1 MAKLFSP
8 YYGNTNKIYTAKI
21 STERYDLAE
30 LNEQAGALSVE
41 MLELQHKVEL
51 YTDGFIASC
60 EELDNLF
67 NVSHSEESVTK
78 QALYATSRRLGIS
91 LESFDGV
98 MISREGMIGSIIDG
112 LKKMIAK
119 IIEFFKMLWDKL
131 LKFLGIRKKQVKEV
145 VAQSD
150 EIKEELKSAIAG
162 RATGNSY
169 NVPRPSQGKSSYS
182 KNTDSSSTDNS
193 NPDID
198 NTPETTTSD
207 DTVESNTET
216 TSETTSETTNNKTT
230 AKKERPSAHNGG
242 TAKKIKAYCKSNK
255 IVGLKSSVANKK
267 PVSIKD
273 IKENTEVIKNE
284 AEIEE
289 VKTKAEEL
297 LEKIENKTILNAGLD
312 GKKLGALFIMTK
324 IFRLNMVDI
333 LTDGK
338 NSKKVEELLEK
349 SSIGLMMKNMA
360 DTMNMYRTSN
370 EGVIQLDSMYRAVHD
385 KSKAALQP
393 WFANQHL
400 NTKGKAHELLSE
412 LEKNENSMGV
422 LIVDASVATNSKT
435 NKLGDFVLYSGIGT
449 KLSRDTS
456 EIYIEDDSRNDFA
469 KLISTPIKFNLDS
482 FDNLAKDLEEKKKES
497 GEILKHMQD
506 EIDTVSK
513 KIKENE
519 NNPVVK
525 LFYTASKDLIKSQT
539 SYMNFIFNFFLAIGE
554 VAYHYASVEK
564 QYTELVASAE

>member
-30 LNEQAGALSVE
+30 LNEQAGVLSVE

-182 KNTDSSSTDNS
+182 KNTDNG
-193 NPDID
+193 NPNID
-198 NTPETTTSD
+198 NVPEATTSD
-207 DTVESNTET
+207 DTVESNTDT
-216 TSETTSETTNNKTT
+216 TSETTSENTNNKTT

-324 IFRLNMVDI
+324 IFRLNIVDI

-338 NSKKVEELLEK
+338 NSKKAEELLEK
-349 SSIGLMMKNMA
+349 SSINLMLKNLA
-360 DTMNMYRTSN
+360 DTMEMYHTSN
-370 EGVIQLDSMYRAVHD
+370 GEVIQLDSMYRAVHD
-385 KSKAALQP
+385 KSKAAMQP

-422 LIVDASVATNSKT
+422 LIVDASVDMNSKT
-435 NKLGDFVLYSGIGT
+435 NKLGDLVLYSGSGT
-449 KLSRDTS
+449 KLKRDTS
-456 EIYIEDDSRNDFA
+456 EVYIEDDSRNDFA
-469 KLISTPIKFNLDS
+469 KLISTPIKFDLDS
-482 FDNLAKDLEEKKKES
+482 FDVIAKGLEEKKKES

-525 LFYTASKDLIKSQT
+525 LFYTASKDLIKAQT
-539 SYMNFIFNFFLAIGE
+539 SYLNFMFNFVFAIGE
-554 VAYHYASVEK
+554 VGYHYASIEK